1 MGITVSQPSAV
12 ISLISE
18 IADMLMAQDLG
29 KILLYTDP
37 SDLKMIFAQEDIL
50 NQKPLAWFPGMA
62 GTENQ
67 ESPLES
73 TDKGLDKGKPGKSV
87 WDRYESQ
94 ASTAVPGEENYQ
106 RLISTDSKDE
116 KIREDE
122 NLSDKAKAVMHQEEY
137 DDESSMLER
146 GFDFGFP
153 SKNGGIA
160 LAIALLAIVC
170 ALTSTT
176 KSLCF
181 QGAWM
186 ILMFASLLAAGC
198 GGQTVGATRANAS
211 AYACEG
217 DS

>member
-1 MGITVSQPSAV
+1 
-12 ISLISE
+12 
-18 IADMLMAQDLG
+18 
-29 KILLYTDP
+29 
-37 SDLKMIFAQEDIL
+37 MIFAQEDIL

-62 GTENQ
+62 GTENN
-67 ESPLES
+67 ESSLES
-73 TDKGLDKGKPGKSV
+73 TDKGKPGKSV

-94 ASTAVPGEENYQ
+94 ASTAVPGDENYQ

-122 NLSDKAKAVMHQEEY
+122 HLSDKAKAVMHQEEY

-146 GFDFGFP
+146 GFGFGFP
-153 SKNGGIA
+153 SKMNGGIA
-160 LAIALLAIVC
+160 LAIALLAMVC
-170 ALTSTT
+170 ALNSST
-176 KSLCF
+176 KSASF
-181 QGAWM
+181 QGTWM

-198 GGQTVGATRANAS
+198 GRETVGATRADAS